1 MFKKNTKNQ
10 QPALNSAASELS
22 EKQRERL
29 KSSWAGTFDKEFF
42 SRINEETF
50 SVLYLDLP
58 SRPNVPIN
66 VLVGLKA
73 LKAGFGWSDAEL

>member
-29 KSSWAGTFDKEFF
+29 KSSWTGTFDKEFF

>member
-29 KSSWAGTFDKEFF
+29 ESSWAGTFDKEFF